1 MASAAVDSSITT
13 TTTSATEP
21 PLFVDSI
28 PTVDLGCLSQSE
40 LYSLSLCSPSAFDP
54 LRSDDVV
61 IPKIDRSVF
70 NESAGSR
77 KQTYSRLRL
86 APASSSAAAAA
97 SPSSLRRRTPH
108 LRHISNLPYHYLDS
122 DPEKGENQ
130 QILELFKQ
138 LFGLDSSVCITEVS
152 HEELVPIRVD
162 YSDSLS
168 QLASDPRPTLQFGNV
183 GLMGQKRKRGRPRKI
198 EEVPLVL
205 VENKVESELTPLNIS
220 DNLVSTMNNQI
231 VVCEKVEEK
240 DRDREIVN
248 KDGVEV
254 DLVALGAMHDP
265 YEPELIRRTQG
276 MATEEALLEFLKGL
290 DGRWGSR
297 RKKRRIVDANEFGN
311 VLPNGWTLLLSV
323 KKKDGHVWLFCRR
336 YIRLFL
342 DIGAVLVLFF
352 FLNFFFIA

>member
-1 MASAAVDSSITT
+1 MASATVDSSITT
-13 TTTSATEP
+13 TTTAATEP
-21 PLFVDSI
+21 PLFVDLI
-28 PTVDLGCLSQSE
+28 PTVDLRCLSQSE

-86 APASSSAAAAA
+86 APASSAAAAAA

-108 LRHISNLPYHYLDS
+108 LRHSSNLPYHYLDS

-138 LFGLDSSVCITEVS
+138 LFGFDSSVCINEVS

-162 YSDSLS
+162 YSDSFP
-168 QLASDPRPTLQFGNV
+168 QLASEPRPALQFGNV
-183 GLMGQKRKRGRPRKI
+183 GLTGQKRKRGRPRKI
-198 EEVPLVL
+198 DDVPLML

-220 DNLVSTMNNQI
+220 DNAVTTMNNQI
-231 VVCEKVEEK
+231 VAFEKVEEK
-240 DRDREIVN
+240 DREREIVN
-248 KDGVEV
+248 KDGIEV

-265 YEPELIRRTQG
+265 YEPELIRRTHG

-311 VLPNGWTLLLSV
+311 VLPNGWSLLLSV

-342 DIGAVLVLFF
+342 DIGAVFVRSSSFF
-352 FLNFFFIA
+352 